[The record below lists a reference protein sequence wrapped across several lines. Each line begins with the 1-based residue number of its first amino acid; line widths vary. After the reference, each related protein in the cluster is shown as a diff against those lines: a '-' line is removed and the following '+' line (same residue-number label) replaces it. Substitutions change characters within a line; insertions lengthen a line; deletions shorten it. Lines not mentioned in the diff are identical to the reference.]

1 MYKRDLPPTELLNHL
16 FRYDPE
22 TGELF
27 WRNPTHARC
36 TKGPIRT
43 SDYGYLSVC
52 IKGVAYKQH
61 RIIWAM
67 QTGSVPENMEVDHI
81 NHDRSDNRW
90 CNLQLLTPSE
100 NNRKK
105 PAVYKRKPL
114 EDRKPRKLQLS
125 RYPSGKCAVLG
136 WDHVKQRH
144 YTITTL
150 ETEAQALEYIDKN
163 CPRKN
168 FPRPK

>member
-43 SDYGYLSVC
+43 SDWGYLAVC
-52 IKGVAYKQH
+52 VGGRSYKQH

-67 QTGSVPENMEVDHI
+67 QTGSISPEMEVDHI
-81 NHDRSDNRW
+81 NHDRRDNRW
-90 CNLQLLTPSE
+90 CNLQLLTPID
-100 NNRKK
+100 NQRKK
-105 PAVYKRKPL
+105 PATYRRKPFD
-114 EDRKPRKLQLS
+114 ERKPRSLKLKL
-125 RYPSGKCAVLG
+125 YASGRCAVLK
-136 WDHVKQRH
+136 WDHAQQKYAVEA
-144 YTITTL
+144 TF
-150 ETEAQALEYIDKN
+150 ETEAQAREYADKN

-168 FPRPK
+168 FAP